1 MEVSLTHII
10 LLAIFVIGVLALVL
24 ATMGARIK
32 KRWDAT
38 SMYNVAACLVVA
50 SIISG
55 VISFLAIWV
64 ALPNNKKVDFTHQD
78 VVVDIL
84 GVLVTVLIGWN
95 IFSVVDIKRKA
106 EKIDHVT
113 SDLDNVISGIIQLS
127 IHSFVM
133 RPDKEAVINSC
144 FSSLERVLAC
154 MNDTVRDS
162 AIKEIMKVMHQ
173 LRKTYKVGENVYI
186 YKDQRERYKSVLWKL
201 DDEYKDEIT
210 QMIQGAIE
218 LSTAGE
224 NIAFAGAGQADENAR
239 FSASD
244 VDIPNNN

>member
-1 MEVSLTHII
+1 MEIMLSNIL
-10 LLAIFVIGVLALVL
+10 LLAIIAIGVLALVL
-24 ATMGARIK
+24 ATMGPRLK
-32 KRWDAT
+32 KRWDAAA
-38 SMYNVAACLVVA
+38 MYNVAACLVVA

-64 ALPNNKKVDFTHQD
+64 ALPNSKKVDYTHQD

-144 FSSLERVLAC
+144 FSSLERVLAS

-162 AIKEIMKVMHQ
+162 AIKEIMKG
-173 LRKTYKVGENVYI
+173 KP
-186 YKDQRERYKSVLWKL
+186 SVNPV
-201 DDEYKDEIT
+201 
-210 QMIQGAIE
+210 
-218 LSTAGE
+218 LSA
-224 NIAFAGAGQADENAR
+224 
-239 FSASD
+239 
-244 VDIPNNN
+244 